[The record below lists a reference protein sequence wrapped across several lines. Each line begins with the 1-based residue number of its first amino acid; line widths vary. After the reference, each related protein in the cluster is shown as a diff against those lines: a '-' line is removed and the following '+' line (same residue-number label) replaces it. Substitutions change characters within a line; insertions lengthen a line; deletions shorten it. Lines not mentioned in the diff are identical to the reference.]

1 MGPSGRSVLLE
12 SKTPI
17 VLVSSPCIM
26 RCRQGSER
34 PGVLWWEVIME
45 ALDMAHIYKVKQNQ
59 VNLEN
64 RSLLQNMEC
73 PKIPFQEENT
83 CRITVIVVAS

>member
-1 MGPSGRSVLLE
+1 
-12 SKTPI
+12 
-17 VLVSSPCIM
+17 
-26 RCRQGSER
+26 
-34 PGVLWWEVIME
+34 ME